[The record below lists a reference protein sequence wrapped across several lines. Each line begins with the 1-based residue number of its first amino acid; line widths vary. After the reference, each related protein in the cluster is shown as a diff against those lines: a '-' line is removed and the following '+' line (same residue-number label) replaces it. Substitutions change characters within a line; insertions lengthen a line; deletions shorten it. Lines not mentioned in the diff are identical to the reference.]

1 LSRKSKMTDK
11 TTTSAR
17 LGELE
22 WHLSE
27 YDDKQESRVLSCSA
41 GDMTASL
48 LFETEDYDP
57 YLSLTGEDDKVILKI
72 GRDPFWSEG
81 ADGEDGGVLTI
92 QLVADRHEDVCE
104 THVADVVTILR
115 QESDKVAVNRIQSLV
130 NHWLIV
136 LAERLIEV
144 MMCTDTSVWQT
155 TTVDFNIGDEITEN
169 MKESALGL
177 VHKIEPGHVGAT
189 AALLGNMVYRLP
201 ACKSIDELLETV
213 RPVGLDSLRMKG
225 TLSSPV
231 NEEKFFYNT
240 SNIVTSSIAS
250 CRQTEVSQ
258 RAAFNLKSN
267 GIVHFYADRP
277 LRRLPIWELRVSQA
291 TAASRFTSDPGAIS
305 ASTRTGDRVYYYEDE
320 MKFESLLMS
329 VFGEISPAVVEDVG
343 EVVRTGNYLRSS
355 EILMCSVSEVLVRYT
370 TGGTGA
376 FSSKED
382 SKRSAMSKESYS
394 SVIQDNQETAGV
406 MTRKII
412 TDQGSSLYNVEDMML
427 GVVDNISSVCSWVDS
442 IVARYMNETSHSSSV
457 SPAVVT
463 MSAGEALNRCIRSMK
478 DWSFEEADDAYEF
491 TMNLILCLMQYLNE
505 LVLLSCEDMEARFY
519 DPSDYDRMKKGRVQ
533 TVKTAINLLKA
544 LESAD
549 NRTY

>member
-1 LSRKSKMTDK
+1 MTDK

>member
-1 LSRKSKMTDK
+1 MTDK

-27 YDDKQESRVLSCSA
+27 YDSKQKSRVLSCSA
-41 GDMTASL
+41 GDVTASL
-48 LFETEDYDP
+48 LFEPEDYDP
-57 YLSLTGEDDKVILKI
+57 YLSLTEEDDKVILKI
-72 GRDPFWSEG
+72 GRAPVQSRST
-81 ADGEDGGVLTI
+81 DGEDGGVLTVR
-92 QLVADRHEDVCE
+92 LAANRHENVCK
-104 THVADVVTILR
+104 THVADVATVLR
-115 QESDKVAVNRIQSLV
+115 QDSDKVVIDGIQD
-130 NHWLIV
+130 HWLIV

-201 ACKSIDELLETV
+201 ACKNIDELLETV
-213 RPVGLDSLRMKG
+213 RPVGLNSLRMKG
-225 TLSSPV
+225 SLPSPAK
-231 NEEKFFYNT
+231 EEKFFYNT

-250 CRQTEVSQ
+250 CQQTEVSQ

-277 LRRLPIWELRVSQA
+277 LRRLPVWELRVSQA
-291 TAASRFTSDPGAIS
+291 TAASRFTDDPSAIS

-329 VFGEISPAVVEDVG
+329 VFDEISPAVVEDVG

-355 EILMCSVSEVLVRYT
+355 EILMCSVSEVLVRYA

-376 FSSKED
+376 FSSKKD
-382 SKRSAMSKESYS
+382 GNRAALPKESYS
-394 SVIQDNQETAGV
+394 SVIQDNRNNAVV
-406 MTRKII
+406 MTRTII
-412 TDQGSSLYNVEDMML
+412 SDQGSDLYNVEDMML
-427 GVVDNISSVCSWVDS
+427 GVAKNISSVCSWVDS
-442 IVARYMNETSHSSSV
+442 VVERNMNNDSHDSV
-457 SPAVVT
+457 MSPAVVT
-463 MSAGEALNRCIRSMK
+463 ISAGEALNRCIRSMK
-478 DWSFEEADDAYEF
+478 DWSFEETDDAYEF

-519 DPSDYDRMKKGRVQ
+519 NPSNYEKMKQGRVQ
-533 TVKTAINLLKA
+533 MVKTAIDLLKA

-549 NRTY
+549 NRICQNQ

>member
-1 LSRKSKMTDK
+1 MTDK

-17 LGELE
+17 LGKPE
-22 WHLSE
+22 WHLSD
-27 YDDKQESRVLSCSA
+27 YDDKQKSRVLSYSA
-41 GDMTASL
+41 GDVVVSL
-48 LFETEDYDP
+48 LFEPEDYDP
-57 YLSLTGEDDKVILKI
+57 YLSLTEEDDKVILKI
-72 GRDPFWSEG
+72 GRAPVQSRST
-81 ADGEDGGVLTI
+81 DGEDGGVLTVR
-92 QLVADRHEDVCE
+92 LAANRHENVCE
-104 THVADVVTILR
+104 THVADVATVLR
-115 QESDKVAVNRIQSLV
+115 QDSDKVVIDGIQD
-130 NHWLIV
+130 NWLIV

-240 SNIVTSSIAS
+240 SNIVTSSLIS
-250 CRQTEVSQ
+250 YKKTEAFQ
-258 RAAFNLKSN
+258 RAAFNLKSTGN
-267 GIVHFYADRP
+267 VHFCTGERP
-277 LRRLPIWELRVSQA
+277 LRRLPAWELRLFQA
-291 TAASRFTSDPGAIS
+291 TAASRFTEDPGVIS
-305 ASTRTGDRVYYYEDE
+305 SLMRAGNLIHYYDDE

-329 VFGEISPAVVEDVG
+329 VFDEFSPGVVEDVG
-343 EVVRTGNYLRSS
+343 SVVITGNYLRSS
-355 EILMCSVSEVLVRYT
+355 EILMCSVSEVLVRYA

-376 FSSKED
+376 FSSKKK
-382 SKRSAMSKESYS
+382 SNRVTLPKESYS
-394 SVIQDNQETAGV
+394 SVARNNRNTAKV
-406 MTRKII
+406 MTRII
-412 TDQGSSLYNVEDMML
+412 ISNQGSSLYNVEDMML

-442 IVARYMNETSHSSSV
+442 VVERNTNETSHSSSV

-463 MSAGEALNRCIRSMK
+463 ISAGDTLNRCIHSMK
-478 DWSFEEADDAYEF
+478 DWNFDEADDAYEF
-491 TMNLILCLMQYLNE
+491 TMNLILCLMHYLNE
-505 LVLLSCEDMEARFY
+505 LVLLSCEDMEARFC
-519 DPSDYDRMKKGRVQ
+519 DPSNYDKMKQGRVQ
-533 TVKTAINLLKA
+533 MVRTAIDLLKA

-549 NRTY
+549 NRTCQNH

>member
-1 LSRKSKMTDK
+1 MSNESVNKAVV
-11 TTTSAR
+11 SAR
-17 LGELE
+17 LGKPE
-22 WHLSE
+22 WHLSD
-27 YDDKQESRVLSCSA
+27 YDDKQKSRVLSYSA
-41 GDMTASL
+41 GDVVASL
-48 LFETEDYDP
+48 LFEPEDYDP
-57 YLSLTGEDDKVILKI
+57 YLSLTEEDDKVILKI
-72 GRDPFWSEG
+72 GRAPVQSRST
-81 ADGEDGGVLTI
+81 DGEDGGVLTVR
-92 QLVADRHEDVCE
+92 LAANRHENVCE
-104 THVADVVTILR
+104 THVADVATVLR
-115 QESDKVAVNRIQSLV
+115 QDSDKVVIDGIQD
-130 NHWLIV
+130 NWLIV

-250 CRQTEVSQ
+250 CQQTEASK
-258 RAAFNLKSN
+258 RAVFNIKSN

-277 LRRLPIWELRVSQA
+277 LGRLPLWELRVSQA
-291 TAASRFTSDPGAIS
+291 TASSRFTDDPGAIS
-305 ASTRTGDRVYYYEDE
+305 VSIRTGDRVYYYEDE

-343 EVVRTGNYLRSS
+343 EVVRASNYLRSS
-355 EILMCSVSEVLVRYT
+355 EILMCSVSEVLVRYA
-370 TGGTGA
+370 TGGTGS
-376 FSSKED
+376 FSSKKD
-382 SKRSAMSKESYS
+382 SNRAAISKESYS

-412 TDQGSSLYNVEDMML
+412 TDQGSNLYNVEDMML
-427 GVVDNISSVCSWVDS
+427 GVVKNISSVCSWVDS
-442 IVARYMNETSHSSSV
+442 IVERNMNEDLLHGSV
-457 SPAVVT
+457 MSPAVVT
-463 MSAGEALNRCIRSMK
+463 MSAGEALNRCIHGMK
-478 DWSFEEADDAYEF
+478 DWNFEETDDAYEF

-505 LVLLSCEDMEARFY
+505 LVLLSCEDMDARFY
-519 DPSDYDRMKKGRVQ
+519 DSSDYDKMKQGRVR
-533 TVKTAINLLKA
+533 TVKTAIDLLKA

-549 NRTY
+549 NRTCQKQ

>member
-1 LSRKSKMTDK
+1 MTDK

-27 YDDKQESRVLSCSA
+27 YDDKQKSRVLSCSA
-41 GDMTASL
+41 GDTVASL
-48 LFETEDYDP
+48 RFNPEDIEKEEGP
-57 YLSLTGEDDKVILKI
+57 KI
-72 GRDPFWSEG
+72 VLHLGRFSVDHPG
-81 ADGEDGGVLTI
+81 RYGGVLTV
-92 QLVADRHEDVCE
+92 QFVADTIEDIYKPE
-104 THVADVVTILR
+104 IYDVLNVLK
-115 QESDKVAVNRIQSLV
+115 QESDQVAKNKIHALV
-130 NHWLIV
+130 NHWLFV

-144 MMCTDTSVWQT
+144 MMCTDTSSCQNT
-155 TTVDFNIGDEITEN
+155 TIDFNIGDEITEN
-169 MKESALGL
+169 LKDSALGL
-177 VHKIEPGHVGAT
+177 VHEIEPGHVGAT

-250 CRQTEVSQ
+250 CQQTEASK
-258 RAAFNLKSN
+258 RAVFNIKSN

-277 LRRLPIWELRVSQA
+277 LGRLPLWELRVSQA
-291 TAASRFTSDPGAIS
+291 TASSRFTDDPGAIS
-305 ASTRTGDRVYYYEDE
+305 VSIRTGDRVYYYEDE
-320 MKFESLLMS
+320 MKFESMLMS

-343 EVVRTGNYLRSS
+343 EVVRASNYLRSS
-355 EILMCSVSEVLVRYT
+355 EILMCSVSEVLVRYA

-376 FSSKED
+376 FSSKKD
-382 SKRSAMSKESYS
+382 SNRAAISKESYS

-412 TDQGSSLYNVEDMML
+412 TDQGSNLYNVEDMML
-427 GVVDNISSVCSWVDS
+427 GVVKNISSVCSWVDS
-442 IVARYMNETSHSSSV
+442 IVERNMNEDLLHGSV
-457 SPAVVT
+457 MSPAVVT
-463 MSAGEALNRCIRSMK
+463 MSAGEALNRCIHGMK
-478 DWSFEEADDAYEF
+478 DWNFEETDDAYEF

-505 LVLLSCEDMEARFY
+505 LVLLSCEDMDARFY
-519 DPSDYDRMKKGRVQ
+519 DSSDYDKMKQGIVR
-533 TVKTAINLLKA
+533 TVKTAIDLLKA

-549 NRTY
+549 NRTCQKQ

>member
-1 LSRKSKMTDK
+1 MTDK

-27 YDDKQESRVLSCSA
+27 YDDKQGSRVLSCSA
-41 GDMTASL
+41 GDVTASL
-48 LFETEDYDP
+48 LFEPEDYDP
-57 YLSLTGEDDKVILKI
+57 YLSLTEEDDKVILKI
-72 GRDPFWSEG
+72 GRAPVQSRS
-81 ADGEDGGVLTI
+81 ADGEDGGVLTVR
-92 QLVADRHEDVCE
+92 LAANRHENVCE
-104 THVADVVTILR
+104 THVADVATVLR
-115 QESDKVAVNRIQSLV
+115 QDSDKVVIDGIQD
-130 NHWLIV
+130 NWLIV

-231 NEEKFFYNT
+231 NEEKLFYNT
-240 SNIVTSSIAS
+240 SNIVTSSLIS
-250 CRQTEVSQ
+250 YKKTEAFQ
-258 RAAFNLKSN
+258 RAAFNLKSTGN
-267 GIVHFYADRP
+267 VHFCTGERP
-277 LRRLPIWELRVSQA
+277 LRRLPAWELRLFQA
-291 TAASRFTSDPGAIS
+291 TAASRFTEDPGVIS
-305 ASTRTGDRVYYYEDE
+305 SLMRAGNLIHYYDDE

-329 VFGEISPAVVEDVG
+329 VFSEISPGVVEDVG
-343 EVVRTGNYLRSS
+343 SVVRTGNYLRSS
-355 EILMCSVSEVLVRYT
+355 EILMCSVSEVLVRYA

-376 FSSKED
+376 FSSKKD
-382 SKRSAMSKESYS
+382 SSRAAFPKKSYS
-394 SVIQDNQETAGV
+394 SVARNNRNTAKV
-406 MTRKII
+406 MTRII
-412 TDQGSSLYNVEDMML
+412 ISDQGSSLYNVEDMML
-427 GVVDNISSVCSWVDS
+427 GVVDNISSVCSWVD
-442 IVARYMNETSHSSSV
+442 IVVERNTNDDSHDSV
-457 SPAVVT
+457 MSPAVVT

-478 DWSFEEADDAYEF
+478 DWNFDEADDAYEF
-491 TMNLILCLMQYLNE
+491 TMNLILCLMHYLNE

-519 DPSDYDRMKKGRVQ
+519 DPSNYDKMKQGRVQ
-533 TVKTAINLLKA
+533 TVKTAIDLLKA

-549 NRTY
+549 NRTR

>member
-1 LSRKSKMTDK
+1 MSNESVNKAVV
-11 TTTSAR
+11 SAR
-17 LGELE
+17 LGKPE
-22 WHLSE
+22 WHLSD
-27 YDDKQESRVLSCSA
+27 YDDKQKSRVLSYSA
-41 GDMTASL
+41 GDVVASL
-48 LFETEDYDP
+48 LFEPEDYDP
-57 YLSLTGEDDKVILKI
+57 YLSLTEEDDKVILKI

-355 EILMCSVSEVLVRYT
+355 EILMCSVSEVLVRYA

-376 FSSKED
+376 FSSKKD
-382 SKRSAMSKESYS
+382 SNRAAISKESYS

-412 TDQGSSLYNVEDMML
+412 TDQGSNLYNVEDMML
-427 GVVDNISSVCSWVDS
+427 GVVKNISSVCSWVDS
-442 IVARYMNETSHSSSV
+442 IVKRNMNEDLLHGSV
-457 SPAVVT
+457 MSPAVVT
-463 MSAGEALNRCIRSMK
+463 MSAGEALNRCIHGMK
-478 DWSFEEADDAYEF
+478 DWNFEETDNAYEF

>member
-1 LSRKSKMTDK
+1 MTDK

-27 YDDKQESRVLSCSA
+27 YDDKQKSRVLSCSA
-41 GDMTASL
+41 GDVVASL
-48 LFETEDYDP
+48 LFEPEDYDP
-57 YLSLTGEDDKVILKI
+57 YLSLTEEDDKFILKT
-72 GRDPFWSEG
+72 GRAPVQSRST
-81 ADGEDGGVLTI
+81 DGEDGGVLTVR
-92 QLVADRHEDVCE
+92 LAANRHENVCE
-104 THVADVVTILR
+104 THVADVATVLR
-115 QESDKVAVNRIQSLV
+115 QDSDKVVIDGIQD
-130 NHWLIV
+130 NWLIV

-240 SNIVTSSIAS
+240 SNIVTSSLIS
-250 CRQTEVSQ
+250 YKKTEAFQ
-258 RAAFNLKSN
+258 RAAFNLKSTGN
-267 GIVHFYADRP
+267 VHFCTGERP
-277 LRRLPIWELRVSQA
+277 LRRLPAWELRLFQA
-291 TAASRFTSDPGAIS
+291 TAASRFTEDPGVIS
-305 ASTRTGDRVYYYEDE
+305 SLMRAGNLIHYYDDE

-329 VFGEISPAVVEDVG
+329 VFDEFSSGVVEDVG
-343 EVVRTGNYLRSS
+343 SVVRTGNYLRSS
-355 EILMCSVSEVLVRYT
+355 EILMCSVSEVLVRYA

-376 FSSKED
+376 FSSKKD
-382 SKRSAMSKESYS
+382 HDRALSKESYS
-394 SVIQDNQETAGV
+394 SVARNNRNTAKV
-406 MTRKII
+406 MTRII
-412 TDQGSSLYNVEDMML
+412 ISDQGSSLYNVEDMML
-427 GVVDNISSVCSWVDS
+427 GVVDNISSVCSWIDS
-442 IVARYMNETSHSSSV
+442 VVERNMNDDSHDSV
-457 SPAVVT
+457 MSPAVVT
-463 MSAGEALNRCIRSMK
+463 ISAGEALNRCIRSMK
-478 DWSFEEADDAYEF
+478 DWSFDEADDAYEF
-491 TMNLILCLMQYLNE
+491 TMNLILCLMHYLNE

-519 DPSDYDRMKKGRVQ
+519 DPRNYEKMNQGRVQ
-533 TVKTAINLLKA
+533 TVKTAIDLLKA

-549 NRTY
+549 NRTC

>member
-1 LSRKSKMTDK
+1 MLKRATPHK
-11 TTTSAR
+11 TTISAR

-27 YDDKQESRVLSCSA
+27 YDNKQKSRVLSCSA
-41 GDMTASL
+41 GDVMASL
-48 LFETEDYDP
+48 LFEPEDYDP

-72 GRDPFWSEG
+72 GRDLFWSEG
-81 ADGEDGGVLTI
+81 ADSEDGGVLTI
-92 QLVADRHEDVCE
+92 RLVADRHEDVYE
-104 THVADVVTILR
+104 THVADVVAVLR
-115 QESDKVAVNRIQSLV
+115 QGLDKVAVNRIQDLV
-130 NHWLIV
+130 DHWLIV

-144 MMCTDTSVWQT
+144 MMCTDTSSYQNT
-155 TTVDFNIGDEITEN
+155 TIDFNMGDEITEN
-169 MKESALGL
+169 LKESAFGL

-189 AALLGNMVYRLP
+189 AALIGNMVYRLP

-225 TLSSPV
+225 SLPSPV
-231 NEEKFFYNT
+231 KEEKFFYNT

-277 LRRLPIWELRVSQA
+277 LRRLPICELRVSQA
-291 TAASRFTSDPGAIS
+291 TAASRFTNDPGVIS

-329 VFGEISPAVVEDVG
+329 VFNEISPAIVEDVG
-343 EVVRTGNYLRSS
+343 EVVKTGNYLRSS
-355 EILMCSVSEVLVRYT
+355 EILMCSVSEVLVRYA
-370 TGGTGA
+370 TGRGGV
-376 FSSKED
+376 FSPKKNSN
-382 SKRSAMSKESYS
+382 RATLPKESYS
-394 SVIQDNQETAGV
+394 SVIQGNRENAVV
-406 MTRKII
+406 MTRMII
-412 TDQGSSLYNVEDMML
+412 TDQGPDLYNVENMML
-427 GVVDNISSVCSWVDS
+427 GVVKNISSVCSWVDS
-442 IVARYMNETSHSSSV
+442 IVERSTNDDSHDSV
-457 SPAVVT
+457 MSPAVVT
-463 MSAGEALNRCIRSMK
+463 MSAGEALNRCIHGMK

-491 TMNLILCLMQYLNE
+491 TMNLILCLMRYLNE

-519 DPSDYDRMKKGRVQ
+519 DSSDYDKMKQGRVQ
-533 TVKTAINLLKA
+533 TVKTSINLLKV

-549 NRTY
+549 NRTC

>member
-1 LSRKSKMTDK
+1 MSNESVNKAVV
-11 TTTSAR
+11 SAR
-17 LGELE
+17 LGKPE
-22 WHLSE
+22 WHLSD
-27 YDDKQESRVLSCSA
+27 YDDKQKSRVLSYSA
-41 GDMTASL
+41 GDVVASL
-48 LFETEDYDP
+48 LFEPEDYDP
-57 YLSLTGEDDKVILKI
+57 YLSLTEEDDKVILKI

-355 EILMCSVSEVLVRYT
+355 EILMCSVSEVLVRYA

-376 FSSKED
+376 FSSKKD
-382 SKRSAMSKESYS
+382 SNRAAISKESYS

-412 TDQGSSLYNVEDMML
+412 TDQGSNLYNVEDMML
-427 GVVDNISSVCSWVDS
+427 GVVKNISSVCSWVDS
-442 IVARYMNETSHSSSV
+442 IVKRNMNEDLLHGSV
-457 SPAVVT
+457 MSPAVVT
-463 MSAGEALNRCIRSMK
+463 MSAGEALNRCIHGMK
-478 DWSFEEADDAYEF
+478 DWNFEETDDAYEF

>member
-1 LSRKSKMTDK
+1 MTDK

-250 CRQTEVSQ
+250 C
-258 RAAFNLKSN
+258 
-267 GIVHFYADRP
+267 
-277 LRRLPIWELRVSQA
+277 
-291 TAASRFTSDPGAIS
+291 
-305 ASTRTGDRVYYYEDE
+305 
-320 MKFESLLMS
+320 
-329 VFGEISPAVVEDVG
+329 
-343 EVVRTGNYLRSS
+343 
-355 EILMCSVSEVLVRYT
+355 
-370 TGGTGA
+370 
-376 FSSKED
+376 
-382 SKRSAMSKESYS
+382 
-394 SVIQDNQETAGV
+394 
-406 MTRKII
+406 
-412 TDQGSSLYNVEDMML
+412 
-427 GVVDNISSVCSWVDS
+427 
-442 IVARYMNETSHSSSV
+442 
-457 SPAVVT
+457 
-463 MSAGEALNRCIRSMK
+463 
-478 DWSFEEADDAYEF
+478 
-491 TMNLILCLMQYLNE
+491 
-505 LVLLSCEDMEARFY
+505 
-519 DPSDYDRMKKGRVQ
+519 
-533 TVKTAINLLKA
+533 
-544 LESAD
+544 
-549 NRTY
+549 